1 MITLLY
7 NLFNMDEKIS
17 ELTYQLK
24 EQLNNDPRIIALNA
38 SEKKMNESEEVMGL
52 SYRKDV
58 ALDHYN
64 EMLKYYSDNSPEV
77 VKARQDLAKAKKEL
91 ESHPLVREYLSNY
104 QQVRL
109 LFEQVNESLFSM
121 LNNDMCPKEIK

>member
-1 MITLLY
+1 
-7 NLFNMDEKIS
+7 MDEKIS
-17 ELTYQLK
+17 ELTYKLK
-24 EQLNNDPRIIALNA
+24 EQLNNDPRVIALNE
-38 SEKKMNESEEVMGL
+38 SEKKMNESEDVMVL

-64 EMLKYYSDNSPEV
+64 QLLKYYSDDSKVV
-77 VKARQDLAKAKKEL
+77 VKARQDLATAKKEL

-109 LFEQVNESLFSM
+109 LFEQVNQTLFSM
-121 LNNDMCPKEIK
+121 LNNDMCPKESK

>member
-1 MITLLY
+1 
-7 NLFNMDEKIS
+7 MDERIS
-17 ELTYQLK
+17 ELTYKLK
-24 EQLNNDPRIIALNA
+24 EQLDNDQRIIALNE
-38 SEKKMNESEEVMGL
+38 SEKKMKESEEVMAL

-77 VKARQDLAKAKKEL
+77 IKARQDLALAKKEL

-104 QQVRL
+104 QQVRI
-109 LFEQVNESLFSM
+109 LFEQVNESLFSL
-121 LNNDMCPKEIK
+121 LNNDMCPKENK